1 VYHAA
6 VPPDFAFFANM
17 SLIGVSFITL
27 MTAAES
33 VVPAA
38 FTAFG

>member
-1 VYHAA
+1 L
-6 VPPDFAFFANM
+6 ANT
-17 SLIGVSFITL
+17 SLIGVSFMIF

-38 FTAFG
+38 FTALR